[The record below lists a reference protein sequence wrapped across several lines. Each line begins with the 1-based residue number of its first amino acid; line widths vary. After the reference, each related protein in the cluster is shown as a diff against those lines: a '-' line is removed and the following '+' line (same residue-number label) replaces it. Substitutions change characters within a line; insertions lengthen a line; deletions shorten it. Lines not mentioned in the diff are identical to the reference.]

1 MCRMYS
7 VVFFFFK
14 QKTAYEMRMRDW
26 SSDVCSSDLTFASG
40 AALLP
45 FIQANKVK
53 PIGVSSDKPMSVFP
67 DVPPISSIPELKDF
81 VLVNWFG
88 LFTTAGTPTAIID
101 KLNAATVKALNDPE
115 VIKTLETQGAHP
127 SPTKP
132 ADFGAF
138 RTAH

>member
-1 MCRMYS
+1 
-7 VVFFFFK
+7 
-14 QKTAYEMRMRDW
+14 MRISDW
-26 SSDVCSSDLTFASG
+26 SSDVCSSDL
-40 AALLP
+40 
-45 FIQANKVK
+45 NKVK

-115 VIKTLETQGAHP
+115 VIKTLEPQGAQP
-127 SPTKP
+127 SPTTP
-132 ADFGAF
+132 AQFETGRAP
-138 RTAH
+138 